1 MIDYMGIISHTQDY
15 YKMFTKN
22 KVTQGM
28 PKSFNKSYFD
38 LMDEFMHSKSCF
50 NLSHSQDFMNPKD
63 DIYCAQPY
71 LQESSPYDD
80 FDINE

>member
-1 MIDYMGIISHTQDY
+1 
-15 YKMFTKN
+15 MFTKN

-28 PKSFNKSYFD
+28 PKSFDKSYFD
-38 LMDEFMHSKSCF
+38 LMDEFMDSKSCF
-50 NLSHSQDFMNPKD
+50 NSSHSYDFMNPKD

-71 LQESSPYDD
+71 LQECSPYDD